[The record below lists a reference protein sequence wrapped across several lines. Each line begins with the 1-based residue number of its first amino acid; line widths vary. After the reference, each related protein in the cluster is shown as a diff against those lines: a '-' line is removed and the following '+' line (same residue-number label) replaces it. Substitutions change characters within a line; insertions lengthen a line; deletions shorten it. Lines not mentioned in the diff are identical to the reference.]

1 MSIVTMHKVTIIGM
15 TADRDLL
22 LTDLQ
27 KMGCVQIIPLASGSA
42 LPAKT
47 APTASAHEA
56 LKFLHDYPW
65 RRRQILD
72 PEHFNA
78 VDVQR
83 QALEVRNNLHNLKDE
98 RDFLIKRIQ
107 DMRPWGD
114 FVLPSL
120 SDMGYLRVWFYVV
133 PHKMLPKIQ
142 TLAPVWDIIK
152 HDNRFCYVVVV
163 SKDEPSEMP
172 VPRVHLGYKSRHE
185 LEARLDEVELAIEDA
200 QAERAYLTRWH
211 DLFSRNLNQ
220 LEDLAVCESAAAQI
234 YSNDSAFALQGWAP
248 AESLPVLDDY
258 SKKQAFYFAS
268 EASKPEDNPPTF
280 MRNLSWFSAGEDLVT
295 FYMTPGYRTWD
306 PSAIVF
312 VSFVIFFAMILAD
325 AGYAALIGL
334 ALLFRWKRMGYSS
347 SGRRFRP
354 LLLSVVGA
362 SLIFGALVGSY
373 FGVTPAPE
381 SWPGKLQLLN
391 MDDTDRMMM
400 ISVVIGVFHVVL
412 ANIMNACRYEH
423 WQDRLS
429 SIGWIGVVSGG
440 FTLALGNS
448 LGIATLQEPGSA
460 LMVIGALLIVGFTA
474 PEEKPLARFLGGLEG
489 LTKLS
494 GALGDILSYLR
505 LFALGLGS
513 ASLAIEFNSM
523 ATSVYQGYPG
533 IGVVF
538 ALLILVLGH
547 GVNLILGIASGVIHG
562 LRLNVI
568 EFFNWGLKE
577 EGTLYQ
583 PFKQSEDNSWNR

>member
-1 MSIVTMHKVTIIGM
+1 
-15 TADRDLL
+15 
-22 LTDLQ
+22 
-27 KMGCVQIIPLASGSA
+27 
-42 LPAKT
+42 
-47 APTASAHEA
+47 
-56 LKFLHDYPW
+56 
-65 RRRQILD
+65 
-72 PEHFNA
+72 
-78 VDVQR
+78 
-83 QALEVRNNLHNLKDE
+83 
-98 RDFLIKRIQ
+98 
-107 DMRPWGD
+107 MRPWGD

-120 SDMGYLRVWFYVV
+120 ADMGNLRVWFYVV

-142 TLAPVWDIIK
+142 ALAPVWDIIK

-163 SKDEPSEMP
+163 SKDEPSEIP

-185 LEARLDEVELAIEDA
+185 LEARLDEVELAIEDT

-211 DLFSRNLNQ
+211 DLLSCNLNQ
-220 LEDLAVCESAAAQI
+220 LEDIAVCQSAAAQI

-268 EASKPEDNPPTF
+268 ETSKPEDNPPTF

-325 AGYAALIGL
+325 AGYAALMGL
-334 ALLFRWKRMGYSS
+334 ALLFRWKKMGYSS

-373 FGVTPAPE
+373 FGVTPPAE
-381 SWPGKLQLLN
+381 SLLGKFQLLN

-429 SIGWIGVVSGG
+429 SIGWIGIVGG
-440 FTLALGNS
+440 GSALALGNS
-448 LGIATLQEPGSA
+448 LGIATLQAPGSA
-460 LMVIGALLIVGFTA
+460 LMVVGALLIVGFTA
-474 PEEKPLARFLGGLEG
+474 PEAKPLARFLGGLEG

-523 ATSVYQGYPG
+523 AIGVYEGYPG